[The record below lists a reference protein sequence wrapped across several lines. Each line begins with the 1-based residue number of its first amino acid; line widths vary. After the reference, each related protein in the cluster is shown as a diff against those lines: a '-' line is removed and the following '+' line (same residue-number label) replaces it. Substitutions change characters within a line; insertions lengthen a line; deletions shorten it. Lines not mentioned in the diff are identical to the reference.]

1 MKEEDLKKEL
11 ERSMAMVLWIKGY
24 RYIVRDEVFGLQTF
38 KNKPTKRADIWYAT
52 GGVEFLKDDSFLNV
66 RVEQSFP
73 TRIFEDGSLHQTRV
87 RVGKQK
93 VVAV

>member
-38 KNKPTKRADIWYAT
+38 KNEPTKKADIWFAP
-52 GGVEFLKDDSFLNV
+52 GDVEFLKDDTFLNV
-66 RVEQSFP
+66 TTKQSFP
-73 TRIFEDGSLHQTRV
+73 IKIFEDGSLHQTRV
-87 RVGKQK
+87 RKQK